1 MLSKGTYQFV
11 MSKIQSAN
19 NGELMAIKD
28 QLRELLRHP
37 ISVDAELM
45 RDTKKLLKKIDAELD
60 ARYDLYLSDQRQ
72 RQRQQ
77 AKHTPA
83 SASGARIYPFR
94 NLS

>member
-19 NGELMAIKD
+19 NGELLAIKD

-72 RQRQQ
+72 RQQ